1 MKKTILAALAGF
13 AVAFAAGVIS
23 TPPAEALAPSCTT
36 NADCANF
43 SCSNPEQFPVCY
55 RVTTPSGTSGT
66 CRCVY

>member
-1 MKKTILAALAGF
+1 MKKTILAAIAGF

-23 TPPAEALAPSCTT
+23 TPPAEAAPSCQT

-43 SCSNPEQFPVCY
+43 SCSSPEQIPVCQ
-55 RVTTPSGTSGT
+55 RVVTPSGTSGY